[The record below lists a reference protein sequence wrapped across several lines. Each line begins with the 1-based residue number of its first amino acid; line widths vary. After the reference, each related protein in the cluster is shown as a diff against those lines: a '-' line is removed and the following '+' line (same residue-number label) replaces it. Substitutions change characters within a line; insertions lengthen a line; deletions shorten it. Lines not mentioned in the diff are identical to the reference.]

1 MSPLENI
8 MVGSAHGENASLS
21 REGARRNAEEI
32 LSFTGLERKRV
43 PRASMLNL
51 IDRKRLEIARAL
63 ATRPKLLLLD
73 EVMAGLNSAEI
84 EDAMDFVKRIR
95 DRGITL
101 IVVEHVMKAV
111 LGISDRVVVLNV
123 GVKIAEGTPG
133 EIAGDEKVIQAYLG
147 AEEYA

>member
-1 MSPLENI
+1 
-8 MVGSAHGENASLS
+8 
-21 REGARRNAEEI
+21 
-32 LSFTGLERKRV
+32 
-43 PRASMLNL
+43 
-51 IDRKRLEIARAL
+51 
-63 ATRPKLLLLD
+63 
-73 EVMAGLNSAEI
+73 
-84 EDAMDFVKRIR
+84 MDFVKRIR